1 MEYKRAQFE
10 GILDRINEPRD
21 DVVGVTANWLVE
33 GWETQRMKMVV
44 RGELNLR
51 FLKTFRAIL

>member
-10 GILDRINEPRD
+10 GILDRINELRD

-33 GWETQRMKMVV
+33 VWETQRMKVVV
-44 RGELNLR
+44 RDELNLL
-51 FLKTFRAIL
+51 F